1 VADRGVVLMM
11 PPKENNSTRR
21 AEGRP
26 RPEGIPDR
34 KAEVR
39 TQGRGALPAN
49 LARVNETARR
59 GRQTQFTAL
68 MHHIDVDAL
77 RRSFHRQKKKAS
89 AGVDGVTAKDYE
101 VNLEENLKDL
111 CDRVHSGRYRPQPV
125 RRTYIPKAD
134 GGQRPLG
141 VPTLEDKIVQS
152 AVAEMLSAIYEVDFL
167 GFSYGFRPG
176 RSPHQALD
184 ALKTAIMSRYVNWVL
199 DADIRRFFDSVNHEW
214 LLRMVAHRI
223 ADPRVLRLIRQW
235 LRAGV
240 LESGEWRESVEG
252 TPQGA
257 GISPLLANIFLHYS
271 LDLWIQQWRKSQSRG
286 SVIFVRYCDDFVIGF
301 QYEDDARRLWTEL
314 STRLSKFGLS
324 LHEDKTRLLEFGKF
338 AKGRRLKRGQRRPET
353 FNFLGFTHYCGE
365 TRDGRFQVIR
375 KTQRHRMIR
384 KLRQLRI
391 ECRRRMHAPLRDQH
405 KWLTSVLRG
414 HYAYYGVPCNF
425 RSLARFLWE
434 VGKIWFRALRHRSQ
448 KSGLNW
454 DRFYD
459 LLRIFPLP
467 NPRITHP
474 WHTGSVA

>member
-1 VADRGVVLMM
+1 MM
-11 PPKENNSTRR
+11 PPKENSTRR
-21 AEGRP
+21 VEGRP
-26 RPEGIPDR
+26 RPEGIPGR
-34 KAEVR
+34 KAKVR
-39 TQGRGALPAN
+39 TQGRAALPAN
-49 LARVNETARR
+49 LARVDEGARR

-68 MHHIDVDAL
+68 LHHIDVDAL

-89 AGVDGVTAKDYE
+89 AGVDGITAKDYE

-141 VPTLEDKIVQS
+141 VSTLEDKIVQS
-152 AVAEMLSAIYEVDFL
+152 AVAELLSSIYEVDFL

-184 ALKTAIMSRYVNWVL
+184 ALGTAIMSRYVNWVL

-214 LLRMVAHRI
+214 LMRMVAHRI
-223 ADPRVLRLIRQW
+223 ADPRVLRLILQW

-252 TPQGA
+252 TPQGS
-257 GISPLLANIFLHYS
+257 GISPLLANIFLHYI
-271 LDLWIQQWRKSQSRG
+271 LDLWVQQWRKSQARG

-301 QYEDDARRLWTEL
+301 QYEEDARQLWADL

-338 AKGRRLKRGQRRPET
+338 AQDRRLRRGQGRPET
-353 FNFLGFTHYCGE
+353 FNFLGFTHYCGK
-365 TRDGRFQVIR
+365 TQDGRFLVKR

-384 KLRQLRI
+384 KLKQLRV
-391 ECRRRMHAPLRDQH
+391 ECRLRMHAPLNDQH

-414 HYAYYGVPCNF
+414 HYAYYGVPSNF
-425 RSLARFLWE
+425 RSLAQFLWE
-434 VGKIWFRALRHRSQ
+434 VGKIWLKALRRRSQ
-448 KSGLNW
+448 RSGLNW
-454 DRFYD
+454 DRFHD
-459 LLRIFPLP
+459 LQRRFPLP
-467 NPRITHP
+467 NPRITQP
-474 WHTGSVA
+474 WSTASVA

>member
-1 VADRGVVLMM
+1 MM
-11 PPKENNSTRR
+11 PPKENSTRR

-26 RPEGIPDR
+26 RPEGSPGG

-39 TQGRGALPAN
+39 TQGRATLPAN
-49 LARVNETARR
+49 LARVNEAARR

-68 MHHIDVDAL
+68 MHHIDVEAL
-77 RRSFHRQKKKAS
+77 RRSFQRQRKKAS

-125 RRTYIPKAD
+125 QRTYIPKAD

-141 VPTLEDKIVQS
+141 VPTLEDKIAQS

-176 RSPHQALD
+176 RNPHQALD
-184 ALKTAIMSRYVNWVL
+184 ALRTAIMSRYVNWVL

-252 TPQGA
+252 TPQGS
-257 GISPLLANIFLHYS
+257 GISPLLANVFLHYS
-271 LDLWIQQWRKSQSRG
+271 LDLWIRQWRKTRAKG

-301 QYEDDARRLWTEL
+301 QYEEDARQLWADL
-314 STRLSKFGLS
+314 STRLGKFGLS

-338 AKGRRLKRGQRRPET
+338 AKERRLKRGLKRPET
-353 FNFLGFTHYCGE
+353 FNFMGFTHYCSE
-365 TRDGRFQVIR
+365 SRNGRFVVKR
-375 KTQRHRMIR
+375 KTQRQRTIR
-384 KLRQLRI
+384 KLRQLRL
-391 ECRRRMHAPLRDQH
+391 ECRRRMHTPLMDQH

-414 HYAYYGVPCNF
+414 HYAYYGVPSNS
-425 RSLARFLWE
+425 RSLSRFRWE
-434 VGKIWFRALRHRSQ
+434 VGKIWFRAIRRRSQ
-448 KSGLNW
+448 KRSLTW
-454 DRFYD
+454 DRFHD
-459 LLRIFPLP
+459 LLRSFPLLHP
-467 NPRITHP
+467 LITHP
-474 WHTGSVA
+474 WLTASVA

>member
-11 PPKENNSTRR
+11 PPKEDHSTRC

-26 RPEGIPDR
+26 RPEGIPGR

-39 TQGRGALPAN
+39 TQSRAALPAN
-49 LARVNETARR
+49 LARVNEAARC

-68 MHHIDVDAL
+68 LHHIDVEAL
-77 RRSFHRQKKKAS
+77 RRSFHRRKKKAS
-89 AGVDGVTAKDYE
+89 AGVDGITVKDYE

-111 CDRVHSGRYRPQPV
+111 CDRIHSGRYRPQPV

-141 VPTLEDKIVQS
+141 VPTLEDKIVQG
-152 AVAEMLSAIYEVDFL
+152 AVAELLSAIYEVDFL

-184 ALKTAIMSRYVNWVL
+184 ALETAIMSRYVNWVL
-199 DADIRRFFDSVNHEW
+199 DADIRKFFDSVNHEW

-252 TPQGA
+252 TPQGS
-257 GISPLLANIFLHYS
+257 GISPLLANIFLHYI
-271 LDLWIQQWRKSQSRG
+271 LDLWVQQWRKFQARG
-286 SVIFVRYCDDFVIGF
+286 RVIFVRYCDDFVIGF
-301 QYEDDARRLWTEL
+301 QYEEDARRLWADL

-338 AKGRRLKRGQRRPET
+338 AQGNRLRRGQGRPET

-365 TRDGRFQVIR
+365 TRDGRFLVKR
-375 KTQRHRMIR
+375 KTQRRRMIR
-384 KLRQLRI
+384 KLKQLRV
-391 ECRRRMHAPLRDQH
+391 ECRRRMHAPVKDQH
-405 KWLTSVLRG
+405 KWLSSVLRG

-425 RSLARFLWE
+425 RSIAGFLWE
-434 VGKIWFRALRHRSQ
+434 VGKIWFRALQRRSQ

-454 DRFYD
+454 DRFHD
-459 LLRIFPLP
+459 LLRRFPLP
-467 NPRITHP
+467 KPSITHP